1 MLYTAYRHDGPTA
14 VRYPRGSGLGSVPVR
29 AMSELAIGK
38 GEIRRQGKGCA
49 LLAFGSMLGTALQ
62 VGDELDA
69 TVANM
74 RFVKPI
80 DRDLI
85 LELAAGHE
93 LLVTL
98 EENATIGGAGSEVS
112 RVLNEAGSR
121 VRVLQLGLPDRF
133 VDHGDQAQLLAE
145 SGLDFASVLD
155 RIKKIYQVNS

>member
-1 MLYTAYRHDGPTA
+1 
-14 VRYPRGSGLGSVPVR
+14 
-29 AMSELAIGK
+29 MSELPIGK

-62 VGDELDA
+62 VGEELDA

-85 LELAAGHE
+85 LQLAAGHD

-98 EENATIGGAGSEVS
+98 EENATIGGAGSEV

-145 SGLDFASVLD
+145 SGLDSASVLD
-155 RIKKIYQVNS
+155 RIKRPIR